1 MKQLILTLWFVL
13 IFSTASWADTQTVT
27 EEVCPL
33 LTGCMVVVET
43 GRCIGCVVE
52 IRKVDHVHE
61 VVQKPVAVIQ
71 KPVAVIQKPVV
82 VIQKPVREEW
92 RGGSEVRRVCIVEP
106 CDWLVDTGGDPRREM

>member
-13 IFSTASWADTQTVT
+13 IFSTAAWADTQTVT

-33 LTGCMVVVET
+33 LTGCRVVET

-61 VVQKPVAVIQ
+61 VVQ

>member
-61 VVQKPVAVIQ
+61 VVQARLELQ
-71 KPVAVIQKPVV
+71 EQGPVV
-82 VIQKPVREEW
+82 KRKPAPKRKKQEVAYDKLT
-92 RGGSEVRRVCIVEP
+92 GANGSLIK
-106 CDWLVDTGGDPRREM
+106 

>member
-71 KPVAVIQKPVV
+71 KPVV

-92 RGGSEVRRVCIVEP
+92 RGGSEEKKK
-106 CDWLVDTGGDPRREM
+106 